1 MFFRSAVEHVG
12 GGGGGG
18 GGAVGIVLLM
28 AHSTARTDLQ
38 VWQACSKSSR

>member
-12 GGGGGG
+12 GGGG
-18 GGAVGIVLLM
+18 AAAEVGFVLLVV
-28 AHSTARTDLQ
+28 HSTARAELQ

>member
-12 GGGGGG
+12 GGGAA
-18 GGAVGIVLLM
+18 AVGFVLLVV
-28 AHSTARTDLQ
+28 HSTARAELQ

>member
-12 GGGGGG
+12 GGGG
-18 GGAVGIVLLM
+18 AVLLV
-28 AHSTARTDLQ
+28 AHSTARAELQ

>member
-12 GGGGGG
+12 GGGGGA
-18 GGAVGIVLLM
+18 AVGFVLLV
-28 AHSTARTDLQ
+28 AHSTARAELQ